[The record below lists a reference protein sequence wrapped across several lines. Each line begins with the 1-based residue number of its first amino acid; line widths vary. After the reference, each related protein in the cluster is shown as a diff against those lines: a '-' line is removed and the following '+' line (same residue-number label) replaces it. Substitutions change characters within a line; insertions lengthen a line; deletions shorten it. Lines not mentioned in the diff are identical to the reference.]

1 MAERILI
8 VDDEPGMALAMAEV
22 LRRKGYE
29 VDTVHRG
36 QDALA
41 AMARRSYRVVFTDL
55 RMPGMDG
62 RELLKRLRT
71 IAPAVRV
78 VVVTAYAT
86 VQSAVSCV
94 RDGAVDYLMKPFSP
108 ESLEK
113 AAVTAIQRSAAEAP
127 DWDETPI
134 VAEDPTL
141 ISALE
146 LARRAAGSDVTVL
159 LEAESG
165 AGKEIFARLIHRESP
180 RRHGPFVAVNCAALP
195 RELLEAELFGHARG
209 AFTGAHRD
217 RKGHFQVADGGT
229 LLLDEIGEMNP
240 DLQARLLR
248 VLQDR
253 VIQPVGSDEPVRVDV
268 RVIAATNRCLR
279 DEMLAGRF
287 REDLYYRLRVLPI
300 RIPPLRE
307 RPADIEPLALLF
319 ARHYGGPETTLT
331 EAALERL
338 KSHSWPGN
346 VRELQNALQRAAIL
360 AGEDAIDTAHL
371 DLEPAPAGRGETGDD
386 EAPLSLENAERET
399 IRKVLVRTGGNR
411 SEAAAALGISP
422 RTLRHKLKRFRDAGQ
437 PVLEPAS

>member
-22 LRRKGYE
+22 LRRKGYD
-29 VDTVHRG
+29 VDTVHGG

-41 AMARRSYRVVFTDL
+41 ALARRAYRAMFTDL

-62 RELLKRLRT
+62 RELLRRVRT
-71 IAPAVRV
+71 LAPAVRV

-94 RDGAVDYLMKPFSP
+94 RDGAIDYLMKPFSP
-108 ESLEK
+108 EALEK
-113 AAVTAIQRSAAEAP
+113 AAAAALKSGAAQAP
-127 DWDETPI
+127 DWDKQNV
-134 VAEDPTL
+134 VAADP
-141 ISALE
+141 ALVAALD
-146 LARRAAGSDVTVL
+146 LARRAAASDVTVL

-165 AGKEIFARLIHRESP
+165 AGKEVFARLIHRESP

-195 RELLEAELFGHARG
+195 RELLEAELFGHSRG

-217 RKGHFQVADGGT
+217 RRGHFQVADGGT

-253 VIQPVGSDEPVRVDV
+253 VIQPVGSEDPLRVDV

-279 DEMLAGRF
+279 DEMLSGRF

-307 RPADIEPLALLF
+307 RPADIEPLARMF
-319 ARHYGGPETTLT
+319 ARHFGGPDADLT
-331 EAALERL
+331 PAAMARL
-338 KSHSWPGN
+338 RAHAWPGN

-360 AGEDAIDTAHL
+360 AGESPIDAGHL
-371 DLEPAPAGRGETGDD
+371 DLEPAPDGQPGGEDSKT
-386 EAPLSLENAERET
+386 PLSLEDAERET
-399 IRKVLVRTGGNR
+399 IRNVLIRTKGNR